1 MLKKCLIVL
10 LCLAVLAGAAFGVLI
25 WNGMLDSVHPLKTP
39 SEGQIRVACV
49 GDSVTYG
56 FGIPNRGKYCY
67 PARLQELLG
76 DSYCVNNF
84 GYSGRT
90 ASDSG
95 DRPYRAE
102 KLYQQALDF
111 RPDIVV
117 VMLGSND
124 SKPFNWNPA
133 AVRVS
138 YEALLDDFTAL
149 ESNPKIYV
157 VIPTPVFPVNGEVKF
172 SIDGNVIDTQLAPLM
187 RDIAAARNLPAIDMH
202 TVFEGRGDLFLDGCH
217 LNRDGAELYA
227 KTVFA
232 AITAGESATE

>member
-25 WNGMLDSVHPLKTP
+25 WNGMLGSVHPLKTP

-67 PARLQELLG
+67 PARLQELMG
-76 DSYCVNNF
+76 DGYCVNNY

-102 KLYQQALDF
+102 KLYRQALDF
-111 RPDIVV
+111 QPDIVV

-124 SKPFNWNPA
+124 SKSFNWNPA

-138 YEALLDDFTAL
+138 YEALLDDFAAL

-157 VIPTPVFPVNGEVKF
+157 VIPTPVFPVNGVVKF
-172 SIDGNVIDTQLAPLM
+172 SIDGDVIDAQLAPLV
-187 RDIAAARNLPAIDMH
+187 RDIAVARTLPAIDMH
-202 TVFEGRGDLFLDGCH
+202 AVFEGRGDLFLDGCH

-227 KTVFA
+227 KTVYA
-232 AITAGESATE
+232 AIAAGESTTG